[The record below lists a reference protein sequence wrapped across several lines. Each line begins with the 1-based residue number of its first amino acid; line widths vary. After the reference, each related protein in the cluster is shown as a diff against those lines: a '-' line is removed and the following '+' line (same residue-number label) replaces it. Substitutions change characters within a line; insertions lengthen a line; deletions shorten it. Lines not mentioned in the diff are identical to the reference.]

1 MEKTIDIFE
10 RIHPTAKGLLLF
22 DNAPSHRKDSLDV
35 NTGKH
40 SSMRDTIWDG
50 SLQRMVYG
58 DERSKGIKIV
68 LMERGVDTCTKGMK
82 AKDMIKRHATKL

>member
-10 RIHPTAKGLLLF
+10 HIHPTAKGLLLF
-22 DNAPSHRKDSLDV
+22 NNAPSHRKDSLDV
-35 NTGKH
+35 DEMNTGKH
-40 SSMRDTIWDG
+40 LSMRDTIWDG

-68 LMERGVDTCTKGMK
+68 LMERGVDTCTRQR
-82 AKDMIKRHATKL
+82 I